1 MEQLSKKY
9 RIFNEVGLISSANQ
23 FNTLGYS
30 MADCDAITFICGYG
44 TAAASATAIVS
55 NVTIRMGGD
64 KALSTST
71 TVGGATA
78 TLGPT
83 TALQIANVKSAV
95 ITMGTASTLT
105 DTLIINGE
113 TFTYSTA
120 PAATSLNFGSTE
132 GSTVAEGIT
141 KATNSLSSVIN
152 ASTRAALLGLQATT
166 ISTAAI
172 RIVVDDTA
180 STSLSI
186 TSTADA
192 NFAIVQEK
200 QQAIVRVKAE
210 DLNSTSAYVLCR
222 LSTCATSVPV
232 SVTVIKEYVRHLPPF
247 VIGQDIEAT

>member
-1 MEQLSKKY
+1 MGQLSKKY
-9 RIFNEVGLISSANQ
+9 RIFNEVGVISSANQ
-23 FNTLGYS
+23 FDTLGYS

-44 TAAASATAIVS
+44 TAAAVSTAIVS
-55 NVTIRMGGD
+55 NVTLRQGADRG
-64 KALSTST
+64 LSTST
-71 TVGGATA
+71 TIGGATA

-83 TALQIANVKSAV
+83 TANSVANVKSAI

-105 DTLIINGE
+105 NTIVINGL
-113 TFTYSTA
+113 TFTYATVASATA
-120 PAATSLNFGSTE
+120 LNFGSGE
-132 GSTVAEGIT
+132 GSTVAAGIDNSV
-141 KATNSLSSVIN
+141 NSLSSIIN
-152 ASTRAALLGLQATT
+152 ASTRAALQGLTATT

-180 STSLSI
+180 STSLAI
-186 TSTADA
+186 ASTADTQ
-192 NFAIVQEK
+192 FAITQEK

-232 SVTVIKEYVRHLPPF
+232 SVTVVKEYTRHLPPF

>member
-1 MEQLSKKY
+1 MERLSQKNKV
-9 RIFNEVGLISSANQ
+9 FNEVGLISSASS

-30 MADCDAITFICGYG
+30 MEDCDAITFICGYG
-44 TAAASATAIVS
+44 TASGAATAIVS
-55 NVTIRMGGD
+55 NVTVRQGADRG
-64 KALSTST
+64 LSTST

-83 TALQIANVKSAV
+83 TALTVSGVKSAV

-105 DTLIINGE
+105 NTLVINGL
-113 TFTYSTA
+113 TFTYTTVGSATA
-120 PAATSLNFGSTE
+120 LNFGSGE
-132 GSTVAEGIT
+132 GSTVADGI
-141 KATNSLSSVIN
+141 ANSMNSLSSIIN
-152 ASTRAALLGLQATT
+152 ASTNAALLGLTATT

-200 QQAIVRVKAE
+200 QTAVVRVLAS
-210 DLNSTSAYVLCR
+210 DLNSTSKYVQCR
-222 LSTCATSVPV
+222 LSSCATSVPV
-232 SVTVIKEYVRHLPPF
+232 SVTVIKENVRYAPPF
-247 VIGQDIEAT
+247 TIHQDVQST